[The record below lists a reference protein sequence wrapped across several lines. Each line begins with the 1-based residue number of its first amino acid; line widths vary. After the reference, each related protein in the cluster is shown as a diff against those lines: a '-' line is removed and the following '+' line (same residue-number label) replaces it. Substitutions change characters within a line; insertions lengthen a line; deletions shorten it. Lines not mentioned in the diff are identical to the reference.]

1 MCWHQTLTYWRRRR
15 GEAFEVGGGGRSF
28 FPPYCG
34 SSTHRWKPARR
45 PAFKGL
51 PSTRRGPR
59 FCVKALLSQSTSSS
73 ECHEASIT
81 SLYLYVFLCITS
93 VLCMRVKVWS
103 KKNRITF
110 SKLKKKV
117 YQKIIIEIIFER
129 TASGAVL
136 TCVHAWR
143 SYFFFQIRVLS
154 K

>member
-110 SKLKKKV
+110 SKLKKKRLSKNHNRNHFWKNSIRGGT
-117 YQKIIIEIIFER
+117 YMC
-129 TASGAVL
+129 
-136 TCVHAWR
+136 TCLKKL
-143 SYFFFQIRVLS
+143 FFFSNQS
-154 K
+154 PK